1 MLKLI
6 LLSVLGVM
14 GLALP
19 LTLILTAKEKPKI
32 PGVLLGVA
40 FYLTANLFLNVFKN
54 AWSLNLD
61 TPASTVFYLITA
73 VLTWTLT
80 AALFFRHSRPSS
92 LGRISLIYGGYALIN
107 TFVVTMA
114 GYSPLIQYGLL
125 EVSGQTAQLP
135 AASAAILSAAYATL
149 GPLELV
155 LALIEL
161 VVVFLI
167 LAQLFRR
174 LFADNSVKRLAEFGL
189 GLFILMVI
197 QYGKWGM
204 LVSFIAYGMELAGL
218 LAVNQRKT
226 GKHRSPQTSF

>member
-174 LFADNSVKRLAEFGL
+174 LFADNSVKRLA
-189 GLFILMVI
+189 
-197 QYGKWGM
+197 
-204 LVSFIAYGMELAGL
+204 
-218 LAVNQRKT
+218 
-226 GKHRSPQTSF
+226 